1 MGHIVGDATDLETL
15 LANGQRFDH
24 PRTHLAGKQWQNF
37 SSTHWMTERGRFL
50 EKFSVEPAAIVTS
63 IFFLW
68 LLKMRSGDRGLLC
81 SKYQRRWRRRRDRLD
96 AAESRFLQPRS
107 VLAHRENVGAGR
119 RANQHVEPE

>member
-50 EKFSVEPAAIVTS
+50 QKFPVKPGAIDFATLEQRPGVGIGIRGVNSSDEVPGKAASGLKAVE
-63 IFFLW
+63 
-68 LLKMRSGDRGLLC
+68 GLEG
-81 SKYQRRWRRRRDRLD
+81 RT
-96 AAESRFLQPRS
+96 
-107 VLAHRENVGAGR
+107 RENA
-119 RANQHVEPE
+119 A